1 MLPKEFYTS
10 RAQEKK
16 SRDVRMSWSHALAAV
31 VIGSALLAAVVFR
44 QGWCMLKLRFGRLGK
59 LWN

>member
-10 RAQEKK
+10 RAQEKRA
-16 SRDVRMSWSHALAAV
+16 RDVGKSWSHALAAV
-31 VIGSALLAAVVFR
+31 VIGSALLVAVVFR
-44 QGWCMLKLRFGRLGK
+44 QGWCMLKLLFGRLGE